1 MEVIILSGA
10 DSDLDEI
17 YSLLDETSG
26 GDAFLRALDRKLELL
41 RKFPKLAARSKI
53 GAVRRTRVGKSVYG
67 LFYTIEGNRLMVV
80 ALQDLRQDPK
90 TIARTIRR
98 RF

>member
-26 GDAFLRALDRKLELL
+26 GDTFLRALDRKLELL

-53 GAVRRTRVGKSVYG
+53 GAFSTQNECSNADS
-67 LFYTIEGNRLMVV
+67 FYVWADYM
-80 ALQDLRQDPK
+80 
-90 TIARTIRR
+90 
-98 RF
+98 